1 MKNEENL
8 VNFFKKVNK
17 IRIKIKK
24 AENPMN
30 SYEEFKDIEKE
41 EDIIRK
47 GMSQYEDLVT
57 TLKRLK
63 NKKSKILEDI
73 KNYASK
79 NKGKEIINNNPNII
93 YHKISPEKDE
103 KPKEKKEKKE
113 KKDKER
119 KETEAETEK
128 ESGTGTELNQKDTA
142 NYNDGKVRS
151 INLADYEMGET
162 LGTGSFGRVKIAK
175 NKKTGEYV
183 AMKMMKK
190 IEILK
195 SKQADHIANEIKILS
210 MVQHPFVITF
220 GGFTQDDRNLYLD
233 LELINGGELFTYLRG
248 VGRFPIEQARFYICQ
263 IICIFD
269 YLHNKDIIYRDLKPE
284 NILIHKSGY
293 LKLTD
298 FGFAKIVE
306 GRTYTLCG
314 TPEYLAPEIILN
326 KGHGKPVDWW
336 TCGILLYEMI
346 AGIDPFSD
354 DDPMMVYQKILK
366 GKIKFPS
373 GFDSNA
379 KSIIKHLLDADLT
392 KRYGNLKNGVKDIT
406 GHRFFKNV
414 EWEKLLKKEIEPP
427 YIPKVKSNDD
437 ISNFSQ
443 YPDSDTPA
451 PQIKKEEDPFL
462 DWFQ

>member
-1 MKNEENL
+1 M
-8 VNFFKKVNK
+8 
-17 IRIKIKK
+17 
-24 AENPMN
+24 
-30 SYEEFKDIEKE
+30 D
-41 EDIIRK
+41 
-47 GMSQYEDLVT
+47 
-57 TLKRLK
+57 
-63 NKKSKILEDI
+63 KKSHGD
-73 KNYASK
+73 
-79 NKGKEIINNNPNII
+79 
-93 YHKISPEKDE
+93 KD
-103 KPKEKKEKKE
+103 KKDKKE
-113 KKDKER
+113 KKDKDKKDKDKKDKKDKE
-119 KETEAETEK
+119 KKDKDKDKKKDKDKDKKKDKDKEKIKQTETQSEAPNETE
-128 ESGTGTELNQKDTA
+128 
-142 NYNDGKVRS
+142 NDGKVRPIKLS
-151 INLADYEMGET
+151 DYNMGET

-175 NKKTGEYV
+175 DKKTGEFV
-183 AMKMMKK
+183 AMKIMKK

-210 MVQHPFVITF
+210 MIQHPFVITF
-220 GGFTQDDRNLYLD
+220 GGFTQDDRNLYLAI
-233 LELINGGELFTYLRG
+233 ELINGGELFTYLRG
-248 VGRFPIEQARFYICQ
+248 VGRFPVDQARFYICQ

-269 YLHNKDIIYRDLKPE
+269 YLHNKNIIYRDLKPE

-406 GHRFFKNV
+406 GHRFFKTV

-427 YIPKVKSNDD
+427 YLPKVKSNDD
-437 ISNFSQ
+437 ISNFSS
-443 YPDSDTPA
+443 YPDSDNPA

>member
-1 MKNEENL
+1 ME
-8 VNFFKKVNK
+8 
-17 IRIKIKK
+17 
-24 AENPMN
+24 
-30 SYEEFKDIEKE
+30 
-41 EDIIRK
+41 
-47 GMSQYEDLVT
+47 
-57 TLKRLK
+57 
-63 NKKSKILEDI
+63 
-73 KNYASK
+73 
-79 NKGKEIINNNPNII
+79 
-93 YHKISPEKDE
+93 
-103 KPKEKKEKKE
+103 KEKKHHHHHGDKESKKE
-113 KKDKER
+113 KKDKK
-119 KETEAETEK
+119 KESEK
-128 ESGTGTELNQKDTA
+128 EKLNQNNDEGK
-142 NYNDGKVRS
+142 NDGKVK
-151 INLADYEMGET
+151 IIHLKDYEIGDT

-175 NKKTGEYV
+175 NRKTDNYV
-183 AMKMMKK
+183 ALKIMKK

-195 SKQADHIANEIKILS
+195 SKQADHIANEIKILA
-210 MVQHPFVITF
+210 MIKHPFVITF

-248 VGRFPIEQARFYICQ
+248 VGHFPLEQARFYISQ

-298 FGFAKIVE
+298 FGFAKIVT

-346 AGIDPFSD
+346 VGIDPFSD

-379 KSIIKHLLDADLT
+379 KSIVKHLLDADLT

-406 GHRFFKNV
+406 EHRFFKTV
-414 EWEKLLKKEIEPP
+414 EWEKLLKKEIPPP
-427 YIPKVKSNDD
+427 YVPKVKSNND

-443 YPDSDTPA
+443 YPDSDETA
-451 PQIKKEEDPFL
+451 SAIKKNEDPFL
-462 DWFQ
+462 GWFQ